1 MPGGEGG
8 GPSVGPIPR
17 KKGGREK
24 FPRRYSRHIFGPCS
38 GRGPRQRVSL
48 RTLGERQ
55 KSRGG
60 CNLTQSEL
68 SLSLQQGPGAKDW
81 LQTMDIHV
89 WKIVGGARECYAPRW
104 WNLRGEMRRLAG
116 NRWEEIE
123 AQKIWRLDA
132 ACHSG
137 ANSKV
142 NLLLLWCYSDQRN

>member
-8 GPSVGPIPR
+8 GLVLAQFQGKRGAGNNFHEGIADMYLGHAPA
-17 KKGGREK
+17 
-24 FPRRYSRHIFGPCS
+24 
-38 GRGPRQRVSL
+38 RGPRQRVSL

-81 LQTMDIHV
+81 LQTMDIHI
-89 WKIVGGARECYAPRW
+89 WKIVGGARKCYAPRW

-116 NRWEEIE
+116 NRWKEIE

>member
-8 GPSVGPIPR
+8 GLVLAQFQGKR
-17 KKGGREK
+17 GDREK

-81 LQTMDIHV
+81 LQTMDIHI
-89 WKIVGGARECYAPRW
+89 WKIVGYAPRW